1 LRKLNSG
8 LLPCIFASL
17 LTLELCMPSPV
28 TSQPSP
34 NPEPSSSP
42 SHYIPGCAETDE
54 TVDVLFGLPDFIQ
67 HRYADARTAEVIEQ
81 LNRRLANCRSRW
93 LHSSTNSQRILNVV
107 RDLSLL
113 SLGYIGEA
121 LRIRKGLHQ
130 CTDLYD
136 DIKIIRSDTKYL
148 DNSDLDEDQARQVGN
163 ANDLADSTE
172 RKGC

>member
-1 LRKLNSG
+1 
-8 LLPCIFASL
+8 
-17 LTLELCMPSPV
+17 M
-28 TSQPSP
+28 
-34 NPEPSSSP
+34 
-42 SHYIPGCAETDE
+42 
-54 TVDVLFGLPDFIQ
+54 
-67 HRYADARTAEVIEQ
+67 IEQ